1 MRTRFSIFLAMPEI
15 QLLRPGHIPALL
27 DFELENRAY
36 FAASISDRGDDYFA
50 HFDERLHALL
60 AEQDAGI
67 CYFHVIAGPK
77 GEILGRV
84 NLVDAA
90 DGEAELGYRIAE
102 RAAGAG
108 LASWAVRELCGIAA
122 NSYGLTD
129 LRAATTL
136 DNKASRAVLA
146 RSGFE
151 VVGESEFGGRPGLTF
166 HRSLAEFAV
175 RPSAPAVP

>member
-1 MRTRFSIFLAMPEI
+1 MPEI

-50 HFDERLHALL
+50 HFDERLHGLL
-60 AEQDAGI
+60 AEQEAGI
-67 CYFHVIAGPK
+67 CYFHVVTGRD

-84 NLVDAA
+84 NLVDVA

-108 LASWAVRELCGIAA
+108 LATWAVRELCGIAA
-122 NSYGLTD
+122 NGYGLTE

-136 DNKASRAVLA
+136 DNVRSRAVLA

-151 VVGESEFGGRPGLTF
+151 VVGDSEFGGRPGLAF
-166 HRSLAEFAV
+166 HRSLADFAV
-175 RPSAPAVP
+175 RPSAPAAP